1 MKVHNPVRKA
11 EPRKWPVRPLAWAGG
26 VLGVLALGWF
36 VALPAYVRAQAE
48 RAFAAKGVR
57 VELPRPRIGLRAVHF
72 ASAKLRFDAQPWLR
86 ADLTDVDVAL
96 DGLTPSSLRAGD
108 AQLFVEAPL
117 SDVPEEPGPSAPIP
131 VSLPH
136 ASVRWTAPVADV
148 SQADILDLAVEIKTN
163 GDIDAQNGKLSLA
176 TAKGPMGPWDLSYA
190 RTKET
195 RTDRITVSLDG
206 PRARWLRVR
215 DPKQTLLHFTAEQS
229 KPKTWGV
236 PNLPPWMSEAEPR
249 IDATLTETKGGT
261 TATTATTATTTGHLE
276 LRVADVKLPELPRA
290 LDLAV
295 LVNVS
300 ELPKKRTYRID
311 RGTLALGNIVGGI
324 EGTMDGNLVAPSA
337 DLVGTFRNVSCAAIA
352 ADLAP
357 NEGLRMLGGLA
368 QTFGVDAGKFEADA
382 RIKVAADATP
392 AFALTIRRA
401 CLPVRF

>member
-11 EPRKWPVRPLAWAGG
+11 PPRKWPIRPIAWTTG
-26 VLGVLALGWF
+26 VVGLLALVWF
-36 VALPAYVRAQAE
+36 VALPAYVRSEAE

-57 VELPRPRIGLRAVHF
+57 AELPRPMLGLRSVHF

-96 DGLTPSSLRAGD
+96 DGLTPKSLRAAD

-117 SDVPEEPGPSAPIP
+117 SEVPEEPGPRAPIP
-131 VSLPH
+131 ISLPH
-136 ASVRWTAPVADV
+136 ASVRWTAPVTDV
-148 SQADILDLAVEIKTN
+148 SQADVLELAVDIKTN

-176 TAKGPMGPWDLSYA
+176 TVKGPMGPWDLSYA
-190 RTKET
+190 HTQET

-215 DPKQTLLHFTAEQS
+215 DPKQTMLHFTAEQS
-229 KPKTWGV
+229 KAKTWGV
-236 PNLPPWMSEAEPR
+236 PNLPAWMAESEPR
-249 IDATLTETKGGT
+249 IDATLTETKGGD
-261 TATTATTATTTGHLE
+261 TTGHVE
-276 LRVADVKLPELPRA
+276 VRVADVKLPELPRA

-300 ELPKKRTYRID
+300 ELPKKRSYRID
-311 RGTLALGNIVGGI
+311 RGTLALGNIVGGLSGSI
-324 EGTMDGNLVAPSA
+324 DGNLVAPSA

-352 ADLAP
+352 ADMAP

-368 QTFGVDAGKFEADA
+368 QTFGVNAGIFEADA
-382 RIKVAADATP
+382 RIKVAAGVVP
-392 AFALTIRRA
+392 AFSLTIRRA
-401 CLPVRF
+401 CLPVRL